1 MHKVVNDTN
10 VIVSSLIQKSLP
22 YLIVYHLVVERSIR
36 VCLSNDLI
44 KEYREVLAREKFKKY
59 PVFFIKAEALLT
71 DIEALA
77 EIYFPNQKLAIIDDE
92 PDNRVLELASESKA
106 DFIITGNTKDF
117 TFPVY
122 DQTKIVTPKEYWDVY
137 KSQK

>member
-1 MHKVVNDTN
+1 M
-10 VIVSSLIQKSLP
+10 
-22 YLIVYHLVVERSIR
+22 
-36 VCLSNDLI
+36 
-44 KEYREVLAREKFKKY
+44 
-59 PVFFIKAEALLT
+59 LT

-77 EIYFPNQKLAIIDDE
+77 EIYFPNQKLTIIDDE

-137 KSQK
+137 KSQQ